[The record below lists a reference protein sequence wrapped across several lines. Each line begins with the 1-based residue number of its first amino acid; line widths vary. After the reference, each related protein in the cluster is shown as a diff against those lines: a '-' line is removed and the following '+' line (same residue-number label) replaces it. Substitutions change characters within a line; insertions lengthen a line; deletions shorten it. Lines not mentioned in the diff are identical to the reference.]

1 VPKTISFAG
10 LSASGA
16 DGPPA
21 GALPSGIGVGRY
33 EIARL
38 LRHDAYALTYA
49 ATDAQDG
56 SDVVIR
62 EYLPLQLA
70 ARDGARTVLPRSAE
84 AADHFHWG
92 RERFVSEA
100 RRLASLARTPGIVR
114 VRGIV
119 EAHGTVAMV
128 MDPVPGETL
137 EARLAREGRLP
148 PAVVEQML
156 EVLLAGLSRAHA
168 NAVLHLDIT
177 PHAIVL
183 DEADRPTLIDFSRA
197 RLALAARLKSRLL
210 RPGSAYAAPE
220 LSGDTRPAPQSDIYG
235 LSATLYHCVAGRPPP
250 AAAARRT
257 MVPAAQAAAGHYTPA
272 LLAGIDA
279 GLALKVEDRP
289 PTVGAWRLRLMGDEE
304 LPEEKE
310 EEDAAPPSPAH
321 RPFAAAAAQLGSARA
336 RLDATASSA
345 ASKARESRERLRRHT
360 AARAAS
366 ATSRFRRGRARLAAL
381 PAACSAG
388 LRRAAGALASPAI
401 MRTGREHIVRHRRW
415 LPLAALVLVVI
426 AGAATA
432 AWHALR
438 PGGVAPA
445 DTIAT
450 APPPPPGDE
459 TARRE
464 AEAKRIAQQQEEAA
478 RREAEEKAAAEEAA
492 RREAEAKRAAE
503 QEAARREAEAK
514 RAAEQEAARREAE
527 AKRAAEQEAARREAE
542 EKARAEA
549 ARQQREA
556 EAKRA
561 QEEAA
566 RRAAEEKARAAATV
580 QRRHEAEA
588 RARAAALRAQEAA
601 THAKE
606 AQVQSEAAARQQ
618 REAEAK
624 RAQEE
629 TARHEAEEKARAEA
643 ARQQR
648 EAEAKRAQAEA
659 TRRQAEEKARAE
671 AARQQREAEAKRAQE
686 EAARRA
692 AEEKARAEAARQQ
705 REAEAKHAQE
715 EAARRAAEEKRAREE
730 AARREAEAREKAQAQ
745 RFAEIL
751 DRLESE
757 AAIPEPPATKPSAPT
772 DPRQAEAAERALGL
786 SPRDRARV
794 QIALSSLGFDTK
806 GVDEVFGPR
815 TRQMIAA
822 WQKKQGA
829 PDTGFLTRQQF
840 ATLERTAE
848 EALGRYDAE
857 QRRFEEMMRD
867 AAPPQARRERGT
879 PAKPARWTPGNR

>member
-1 VPKTISFAG
+1 MPKTISFAG

-21 GALPSGIGVGRY
+21 GALPPGIGVGRY

-84 AADHFHWG
+84 AADHFQWG

-100 RRLASLARTPGIVR
+100 RRLASLGRTPGIVR

-137 EARLAREGRLP
+137 EARLARDGRLP
-148 PAVVEQML
+148 PAAVEQML

-177 PHAIVL
+177 PQAIVL
-183 DEADRPTLIDFSRA
+183 DEDGRPTLIDFSRA

-220 LSGDTRPAPQSDIYG
+220 LSGDTRPGPQSDIYG

-250 AAAARRT
+250 PAAARRT
-257 MVPAAQAAAGHYTPA
+257 MAPAAQAAAGHFTPA

-304 LPEEKE
+304 FPEEAE
-310 EEDAAPPSPAH
+310 EEHAAAPSTTH
-321 RPFAAAAAQLGSARA
+321 RPFASAAAQLGSAKA

-381 PAACSAG
+381 PAACGAG
-388 LRRAAGALASPAI
+388 LRRAAAALPSPSSMMRAGRDGAARHRQWLPFAALA
-401 MRTGREHIVRHRRW
+401 
-415 LPLAALVLVVI
+415 LLLI
-426 AGAATA
+426 AGAAA
-432 AWHALR
+432 AWQVLR
-438 PGGVAPA
+438 PGGIEPGG
-445 DTIAT
+445 TIAT
-450 APPPPPGDE
+450 VPPAPGDE
-459 TARRE
+459 AARRD

-478 RREAEEKAAAEEAA
+478 RREAEEKAAAEQAA

-556 EAKRA
+556 DAKRA
-561 QEEAA
+561 RDETA

-601 THAKE
+601 TSAKE
-606 AQVQSEAAARQQ
+606 AQGQ
-618 REAEAK
+618 
-624 RAQEE
+624 
-629 TARHEAEEKARAEA
+629 TEA

-648 EAEAKRAQAEA
+648 EAQ
-659 TRRQAEEKARAE
+659 
-671 AARQQREAEAKRAQE
+671 AKRAQE

-705 REAEAKHAQE
+705 REAEAKRAQEEAARRKAEEQARAEAARQQREAEAKRAQE
-715 EAARRAAEEKRAREE
+715 EAARRAAEEKRAQEE
-730 AARREAEAREKAQAQ
+730 AARREAQAKEKAQEKAQAE

-757 AAIPEPPATKPSAPT
+757 AAIPAEPQPAKPPAPA
-772 DPRQAEAAERALGL
+772 DPKQAEAAERALGL

-857 QRRFEEMMRD
+857 KRRFEEMMRG
-867 AAPPQARRERGT
+867 ATPPQARRQRPT
-879 PAKPARWTPGNR
+879 PARPARWTPRGR